1 MRFGWRA
8 ISGPVLTAATLL
20 LAMLLDR
27 FIPTP
32 SPAPLLVGI
41 VALAGALSGLASA
54 ITSAARPRISA
65 LVTRNRRS
73 VTRPVLTSGP

>member
-54 ITSAARPRISA
+54 ITSAAVAVIGAA
-65 LVTRNRRS
+65 LFF
-73 VTRPVLTSGP
+73 L

>member
-54 ITSAARPRISA
+54 ITSAAVA
-65 LVTRNRRS
+65 V
-73 VTRPVLTSGP
+73 